1 MTSTQQS
8 TLSGL
13 IIVPS
18 QDVNPRSQNQSVKP
32 TALPLAS
39 RAQLRAQPIEVT
51 GENAIGAL
59 LRRGTADYPA
69 GRKINPE
76 KRNIITWPI
85 CNTRPGSN

>member
-32 TALPLAS
+32 TALPLTS
-39 RAQLRAQPIEVT
+39 RAQPIEVT

-85 CNTRPGSN
+85 CNTRPSSN